1 MVLYFTTGTCF
12 SFIMKLSSGYFV
24 KNIEENMAKKL
35 QFFIKGMELLNL
47 ITVIWDNIIPRVAT

>member
-1 MVLYFTTGTCF
+1 
-12 SFIMKLSSGYFV
+12 MKLSSGYFV